1 MAAFGLWMCTIGIWT
16 LGTRLLR
23 KPGKGVEAPRSDL
36 EAAPYTELEGGEEQG
51 SKRGSHT
58 GAGEREVV
66 GGEAVEGR
74 NGPSR
79 RGTGGQ
85 VEGDS
90 AVKQE
95 PVQTSVG
102 GILGGRNPPLMAMF
116 IGVVFGMVPFTKGLF
131 VGPGA
136 ALSFISASL
145 LVLGDAFMSAMLLVL
160 GANMPLEPP
169 SWSKTAPSQLTAT
182 STTATTL
189 EVKEGGEGAKSEK
202 LKSEVV
208 SLTVLARLVAL
219 PIVGIILHRVCHYL
233 GLLPEDP
240 LINFVMLLQ
249 FTAPTAANLG
259 TVATYQGHGAAEVS
273 QVALQQYL
281 FAVPCVT
288 CFMMY
293 YLTLF

>member
-1 MAAFGLWMCTIGIWT
+1 
-16 LGTRLLR
+16 
-23 KPGKGVEAPRSDL
+23 
-36 EAAPYTELEGGEEQG
+36 
-51 SKRGSHT
+51 
-58 GAGEREVV
+58 
-66 GGEAVEGR
+66 
-74 NGPSR
+74 
-79 RGTGGQ
+79 
-85 VEGDS
+85 
-90 AVKQE
+90 VKQA
-95 PVQTSVG
+95 PAQTSVG
-102 GILGGRNPPLMAMF
+102 GILGGRNPPLMAMA

-169 SWSKTAPSQLTAT
+169 SWSKTAPSQPTAT
-182 STTATTL
+182 SATATAL
-189 EVKEGGEGAKSEK
+189 EAKEGEEGATSEK

-208 SLTVLARLVAL
+208 GLTVLARLVAL